1 MPIIVDKEEKVK
13 LICEITFQEFIKY
26 GIENISLNQII
37 TNIGI
42 SKGQFYHYFKTKED
56 LIFEVMSQKTIQ
68 IFQECEIKLKKS
80 DSLKESLF
88 ILFEVYIN
96 NDKNASDIRKIL
108 FDSLYIYTHSTKEE
122 VKTFNTEYYEW
133 IENKLIEIF
142 EFHNHKSKSINF
154 IKSISSTADGMYIR
168 SLADRSFNLQNQ
180 LKSYLIDISENI

>member
-13 LICEITFQEFIKY
+13 LICESAFQEFIKY

-88 ILFEVYIN
+88 ILFEIYIN
-96 NDKNASDIRKIL
+96 NDKNALDIRKIL

>member
-13 LICEITFQEFIKY
+13 LICERAFEEFIKY

-37 TNIGI
+37 INIGI

-88 ILFEVYIN
+88 ILFEIYIN
-96 NDKNASDIRKIL
+96 NDKNALDIRKIL

>member
-1 MPIIVDKEEKVK
+1 
-13 LICEITFQEFIKY
+13 
-26 GIENISLNQII
+26 
-37 TNIGI
+37 
-42 SKGQFYHYFKTKED
+42 
-56 LIFEVMSQKTIQ
+56 MSQKTIQ

-88 ILFEVYIN
+88 ILFEIYIN
-96 NDKNASDIRKIL
+96 NDKNALDIRKIL